1 MKGGDTMSL
10 YGIRGKGVEEYSKM
24 YKILKSKEYI
34 EMIKSLPYRRHI
46 KLYHVVDIGEEFA
59 LIVSC
64 KNRQTEIVSII
75 DTDISRIV
83 AENRIIL
90 PSNKKRILCVTTLID
105 EIRNQ
110 TYDKNLTLHL
120 VVVLFNNDLPQKDDD
135 IHHKNYFRDNRYS
148 KLQVLNHREHAKLK
162 RNKITTDKEFIEYI
176 REELL
181 GVCQTEFERIL
192 RDIQTLIQKYK
203 YASGIY
209 LKNIRLKDTPLSELK
224 DIDDYVELSSR

>member
-1 MKGGDTMSL
+1 MSL

-90 PSNKKRILCVTTLID
+90 PSNKKRILCVT
-105 EIRNQ
+105 
-110 TYDKNLTLHL
+110 
-120 VVVLFNNDLPQKDDD
+120 
-135 IHHKNYFRDNRYS
+135 
-148 KLQVLNHREHAKLK
+148 
-162 RNKITTDKEFIEYI
+162 
-176 REELL
+176 
-181 GVCQTEFERIL
+181 
-192 RDIQTLIQKYK
+192 
-203 YASGIY
+203 
-209 LKNIRLKDTPLSELK
+209 
-224 DIDDYVELSSR
+224 